1 VLGWRTKNEKS
12 CPVQNVEP
20 NQVRAVRE
28 ACIKARTKCDVQEW
42 VVSSSGRDEHLSFYQ
57 RVLVSGHNFSLY
69 DALPKT
75 RIIFELDQEMS
86 ATFSGSAAVEMD
98 SFGVAVSSISFVV
111 AANSRGARL

>member
-1 VLGWRTKNEKS
+1 MLGWSTKNERS
-12 CPVQNVEP
+12 CPAQNVEP

-57 RVLVSGHNFSLY
+57 RELVSGHNFSLY

-75 RIIFELDQEMS
+75 QNQEMS
-86 ATFSGSAAVEMD
+86 ATFWGSAAVEMN